1 MLISAKISEVNE
13 ITPSSNIV
21 FIFSD
26 GFCGWEPRF
35 DLSVTHCDVDVT
47 WFPFDGQ
54 RCQLVFESWI
64 LLNRELNVTITDAD
78 FVDMFARYV
87 PSDEWT
93 LQCEC
98 WSTSHYSLLKLFE
111 SCTVNSKL

>member
-13 ITPSSNIV
+13 ITPVSNYVTILN
-21 FIFSD
+21 D
-26 GFCGWEPRF
+26 GHCYWEPRF

-47 WFPFDGQ
+47 WFPFDAQ

-64 LLNRELNVTITDAD
+64 LNSDELNVTSHEATEIMAFTY
-78 FVDMFARYV
+78 YV

-93 LQCEC
+93 IQCA
-98 WSTSHYSLLKLFE
+98 
-111 SCTVNSKL
+111 